1 MRFFIGALA
10 LLVIVVVVGSP
21 AVLMLGWM
29 GIADLRQ
36 LAITSPTDPQPAP
49 AAQPAARQER

>member
-21 AVLMLGWM
+21 AAHLHGRMGLGH
-29 GIADLRQ
+29 LRHK
-36 LAITSPTDPQPAP
+36 AITSATEPQPAP
-49 AAQPAARQER
+49 AAQPATR

>member
-10 LLVIVVVVGSP
+10 LLVIVAVIGSP
-21 AVLMLGWM
+21 AVLMLGWL

-36 LAITSPTDPQPAP
+36 LAITSTMEHAP
-49 AAQPAARQER
+49 AAQPAAR

>member
-21 AVLMLGWM
+21 AALLLGWM

-36 LAITSPTDPQPAP
+36 IAITSAPEPAPAP
-49 AAQPAARQER
+49 AAQPATR

>member
-21 AVLMLGWM
+21 AVLLLGWM

-36 LAITSPTDPQPAP
+36 IAITSTPEPAQAP
-49 AAQPAARQER
+49 AAQPAPRQ

>member
-36 LAITSPTDPQPAP
+36 LAITSPSAPEPAP
-49 AAQPAARQER
+49 AAQPATRQ

>member
-10 LLVIVVVVGSP
+10 LLVIVAVVGSP
-21 AVLMLGWM
+21 AVLMLGWL

-36 LAITSPTDPQPAP
+36 IVATSAADPAPAP
-49 AAQPAARQER
+49 AAQPASR

>member
-21 AVLMLGWM
+21 AALLLGWM

-36 LAITSPTDPQPAP
+36 IAITNATEPAQAPATQPAT
-49 AAQPAARQER
+49 R